1 MQKCKIY
8 HQTIPTLLSTLSSYD
23 YYEELVKSDSKYIDN
38 DLLVRPYQNVNIL
51 KYLPLKNMLPGR
63 VFTFNSQLYFVYH
76 EMAKLLQVEQ
86 GKLNIKDLSDSLF
99 RLSLVQYKNQEAFDT
114 LTFKVMEK
122 VE

>member
-23 YYEELVKSDSKYIDN
+23 YYEGLVKSDSKYIDN

-76 EMAKLLQVEQ
+76 EMAKLLQVE
-86 GKLNIKDLSDSLF
+86 
-99 RLSLVQYKNQEAFDT
+99 
-114 LTFKVMEK
+114 
-122 VE
+122 